1 MQPVTFGLLVG
12 NRGFFPSH
20 LCETGR
26 RDMLATL
33 EKAGYRVL
41 ALDTHATKFGSIE
54 SLEDAHKA
62 AALLKAKADEIDGV
76 IVTLPNFGDEKAIA
90 TALRLSGLNRPVL
103 VHAFPD
109 DAARMT
115 VKDRRDSFC
124 GKMSVCN
131 NLRQYGI
138 PFTLTTLHTDSPAS
152 PTFAADLAD
161 FAGTCRVVRG
171 LRGMR
176 IGALGARPTAFN
188 TVRYSEKLLEKNGIS
203 VETMDL
209 FECFGRVNRLKDD
222 EAIVQ
227 AKLKAIQ
234 GYVNVGNVPQLALLR
249 MAKLG
254 VVIDQWRESARLDCT
269 AIQCWTAMEE
279 YYGVVPCTLMSM
291 MSNSL
296 SPSACEV
303 DVVGAVAM
311 TALAR
316 ASLRPA
322 ALLDWNNNYG
332 GDPDKAVVFHC
343 SNLPKDIFSN
353 VKMDYQEIIAGS
365 VGKDNTYGTVVGRVA
380 AGPCTYCRIATDD
393 ESGKMRAYVGEGEL
407 TDDQLDTFGGVGVIK
422 VPRFQQLLQFIC
434 QNGFEHHMALTPT
447 RVGKAVREALER
459 YMGFEIYYHA

>member
-12 NRGFFPSH
+12 NRGFFPGH

-26 RDMLATL
+26 RDMLAAIQRAGHKVVAL
-33 EKAGYRVL
+33 EST
-41 ALDTHATKFGSIE
+41 DTKYGSVE
-54 SLEDAHKA
+54 SLDDAHRA
-62 AALLKAKADEIDGV
+62 AALLRANAERIDGI

-90 TALRLSGLNRPVL
+90 NALRLSGLNRPVL
-103 VHAFPD
+103 IHAFPD
-109 DAARMT
+109 DAGRMT

-138 PFTLTTLHTDSPAS
+138 PFTLTTLHTVAVDSPS
-152 PTFAADLAD
+152 FTADLAD
-161 FAGTCRVVRG
+161 FAATCRVVRA
-171 LRGMR
+171 LRGLR

-188 TVRYSEKLLEKNGIS
+188 TVRYSEKLLEQAGIS

-222 EAIVQ
+222 DAAVK
-227 AKLKAIQ
+227 AKLAEVQ
-234 GYVNVGNVPQLALLR
+234 GYVPLGNVPQLPLLR

-254 VVIDQWRESARLDCT
+254 VVIDQWRAAARLDCT

-279 YYGVVPCTLMSM
+279 YYGIVPCTLMSM

-316 ASLRPA
+316 ASGKPA
-322 ALLDWNNNYG
+322 ALVDWNNNYG

-343 SNLPKDIFSN
+343 SNLPKDIFST
-353 VKMDYQEIIAGS
+353 VKMDFQEIIAGS
-365 VGKDNTYGTVVGRVA
+365 VGKDNSYGTVVGRVA
-380 AGPCTYCRIATDD
+380 AGACTYCRIGTDD
-393 ESGKMRAYVGEGEL
+393 ATGRIRAYVGEGEL
-407 TDDQLDTFGGVGVIK
+407 TDDPLDTFGGVGVIR
-422 VPRFQQLLQFIC
+422 VPRFQELLAYIC
-434 QNGFEHHMALTPT
+434 RNGFEHHTALTPA
-447 RVGKAVREALER
+447 RVGKALAEALER
-459 YMGFEIYYHA
+459 YLGMDVHAHG